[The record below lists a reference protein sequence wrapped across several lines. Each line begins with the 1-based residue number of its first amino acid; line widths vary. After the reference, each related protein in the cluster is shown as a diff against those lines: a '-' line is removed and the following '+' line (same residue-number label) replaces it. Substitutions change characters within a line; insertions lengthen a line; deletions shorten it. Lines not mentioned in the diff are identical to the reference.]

1 LNVIFSKMLF
11 LGALPSSLLFAVF
24 LFTNFSFAIPQ
35 PGTNALEMSF
45 QHVHTNKL
53 LESRSSNLSDGSASV
68 VLSTHPILFG
78 QMVAFADMD
87 PKGPKD
93 PVDPLEVIIRL
104 LKAIAYL
111 AATEWK
117 YLTPMQNLNV
127 VMGALQFSLTSV
139 GIITWDIVG
148 AIASQLLTQITGG
161 LRAFFSAI
169 LWYEG
174 PGAHVFA
181 IGIGVGL
188 GTGWYL
194 ANTLSDQ
201 NVVVNAIPPA
211 VPVAQVLAA
220 NLFGYVLPFIRR
232 AGE

>member
-1 LNVIFSKMLF
+1 MLF

-53 LESRSSNLSDGSASV
+53 LESRSSTLSDGSASV
-68 VLSTHPILFG
+68 VLSTLPILFG

-87 PKGPKD
+87 PKGPKGPKD

-104 LKAIAYL
+104 LKAIAHL

-127 VMGALQFSLTSV
+127 VMGALQFHSPASESSH
-139 GIITWDIVG
+139 GI
-148 AIASQLLTQITGG
+148 S
-161 LRAFFSAI
+161 
-169 LWYEG
+169 
-174 PGAHVFA
+174 
-181 IGIGVGL
+181 
-188 GTGWYL
+188 
-194 ANTLSDQ
+194 
-201 NVVVNAIPPA
+201 
-211 VPVAQVLAA
+211 
-220 NLFGYVLPFIRR
+220 
-232 AGE
+232 